1 MMEMKQVSVRVTGI
15 IIFFLQVAGQI
26 HAQKV
31 KDMNCHLAK
40 LTTPM
45 ICQVPKILQKGED
58 DKLHHTSDSSLGLC
72 LYGPEESHPHEA
84 LRPED
89 GRQSS

>member
-1 MMEMKQVSVRVTGI
+1 MVQLKKRTKEQAMMEMKQVSVRVSTQVESWELL
-15 IIFFLQVAGQI
+15 FFSLQVAGQI

-45 ICQVPKILQKGED
+45 ICQVPKF
-58 DKLHHTSDSSLGLC
+58 
-72 LYGPEESHPHEA
+72 
-84 LRPED
+84 
-89 GRQSS
+89 

>member
-1 MMEMKQVSVRVTGI
+1 MVQLKKRTKEQALMEMKQVSVLSQYTSRAMGI
-15 IIFFLQVAGQI
+15 IIFLLQVAGQI

-45 ICQVPKILQKGED
+45 ICQVPKF
-58 DKLHHTSDSSLGLC
+58 
-72 LYGPEESHPHEA
+72 
-84 LRPED
+84 
-89 GRQSS
+89 

>member
-1 MMEMKQVSVRVTGI
+1 MVQLKKRTKEQAMMEMKQVSVGVSTQVESWELLFL
-15 IIFFLQVAGQI
+15 FFQVAGQI

-45 ICQVPKILQKGED
+45 ICQVPKF
-58 DKLHHTSDSSLGLC
+58 
-72 LYGPEESHPHEA
+72 
-84 LRPED
+84 
-89 GRQSS
+89 